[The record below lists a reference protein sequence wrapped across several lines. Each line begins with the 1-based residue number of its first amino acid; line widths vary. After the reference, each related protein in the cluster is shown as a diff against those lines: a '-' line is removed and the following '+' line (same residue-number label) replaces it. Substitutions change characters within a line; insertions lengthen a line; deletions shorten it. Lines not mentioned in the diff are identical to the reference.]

1 MLFTSA
7 QSSTFKWLSIVV
19 LFTPRAIVPFVVT
32 GEPLSISNQS
42 DQEIATLVTVPEPH
56 QVSHTGIAGTI

>member
-32 GEPLSISNQS
+32 GEPLSISSQS
-42 DQEIATLVTVPEPH
+42 DPEIATLVTVPEPH
-56 QVSHTGIAGTI
+56 QVSHTCIAAKA